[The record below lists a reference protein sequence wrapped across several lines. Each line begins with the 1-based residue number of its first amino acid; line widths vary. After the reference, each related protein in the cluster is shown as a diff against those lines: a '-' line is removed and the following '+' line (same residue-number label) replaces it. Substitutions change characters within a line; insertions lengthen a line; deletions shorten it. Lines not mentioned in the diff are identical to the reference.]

1 MDAEDSKPF
10 LQGVIEEKFGKLT
23 AVVFTNKLWQEC
35 FTPASFEPKQG
46 VRDTLTLLA
55 TTVA

>member
-1 MDAEDSKPF
+1 MED
-10 LQGVIEEKFGKLT
+10 KFGKLKGF
-23 AVVFTNKLWQEC
+23 AFTNKLWQEC

>member
-1 MDAEDSKPF
+1 MEDSKPF
-10 LQGVIEEKFGKLT
+10 LQGVIEDKFGKLK

-35 FTPASFEPKQG
+35 FTPASFEPKLG